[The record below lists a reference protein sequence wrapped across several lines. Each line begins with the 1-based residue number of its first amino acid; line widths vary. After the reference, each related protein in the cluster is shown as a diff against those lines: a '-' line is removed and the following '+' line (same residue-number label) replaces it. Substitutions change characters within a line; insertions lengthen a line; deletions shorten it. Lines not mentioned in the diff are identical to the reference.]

1 MEITYLPLMSSSGIT
16 PAQSEAG
23 NDRGPACPANAGAA
37 PLQPATTRLQHG
49 PRTPP
54 PCLHSMLQKRA
65 IAQPPADAA
74 VAGAVVAVAI
84 ARQRR
89 RSACRRRLHRAS
101 HRSNAAAQKYAANG
115 AQFADA
121 CALLQSS
128 LPGGREVMGTGDR
141 RWSCPTPALGEVGDL
156 REGGAGEWGRR
167 REEIGDPFSPYFPQ
181 RTMGVGRWG
190 VQYVGP
196 IRLYK

>member
-1 MEITYLPLMSSSGIT
+1 MPCERRRC
-16 PAQSEAG
+16 AAAAG
-23 NDRGPACPANAGAA
+23 HDAAAARPANA
-37 PLQPATTRLQHG
+37 ATM
-49 PRTPP
+49 PP
-54 PCLHSMLQKRA
+54 F
-65 IAQPPADAA
+65 DAA
-74 VAGAVVAVAI
+74 EAGDCAASCRCRRSRCRCGRSI

-121 CALLQSS
+121 YALLQSS
-128 LPGGREVMGTGDR
+128 LPWGREVMGTGDR

-196 IRLYK
+196 IRLYKWLHCGKNFGCYEC